1 MKVNCA
7 TFCQLIKL
15 LQEGTRTC
23 TELAEDTGL
32 HKLTVYLY
40 CREFYNSGLIH
51 IAGWE
56 EDSAGRMTMRVYMWG
71 PGKDVKKIIMSKK
84 ERTAKYKSRQ
94 KHLRLINITGRA
106 A

>member
-23 TELAEDTGL
+23 AELAEDTGL

-40 CREFYNSGLIH
+40 CREFYRAKLIH

-56 EDSAGRMTMRVYMWG
+56 QDMCGRMTMRVYMWG
-71 PGKDVKKIIMSKK
+71 EGKDVKKITISRNERAARYKK
-84 ERTAKYKSRQ
+84 RQ
-94 KHLRLINITGRA
+94 KHLQMINITGRA